1 MMTESRIKEII
12 RESVDKVLNEEKKST
27 YGPNG
32 YRIVKGGMDFTVDGE
47 KIHSVVSVVTRSGRQ
62 AYHVSVDDHCYV
74 IYAEWEGKSHIY
86 QCPYIFDELL
96 DAIKTLPI
104 PS

>member
-1 MMTESRIKEII
+1 MMTERRIREII
-12 RESVDKVLNEEKKST
+12 RESVDKVLNEEKKPG

-47 KIHSVVSVVTRSGRQ
+47 KMHSAVSVVTRNGRQ
-62 AYHVSVDDHCYV
+62 AYHVGIDDHCYV
-74 IYAEWEGKSHIY
+74 IYAEWNGKSHIY
-86 QCPYIFDELL
+86 QCPYIFGELL